1 MLESLITSK
10 TRIKIL
16 FRLFLNNQSSGHL
29 RELAKEFNESSNSI
43 RLELNRLIAAGLLT
57 SQPDK
62 NKIKYKAN
70 TGHPLYESIN
80 NMLRKTVGI
89 DQLVDRITSRIGNLE
104 SAYLT
109 GQFAAGHNSDTIEL
123 ALVGNDLDQKFID
136 NLVEKAEKMME
147 RKIVYMIFTPEQ
159 LAYFLKDH
167 DKLLIWKNEE
177 KSRKPGT
184 KDKTYFKIQ

>member
-16 FRLFLNNQSSGHL
+16 YRLFLNTENSGYL
-29 RELAKEFNESSNSI
+29 REMEKEFNESSNSV
-43 RLELNRLIAAGLLT
+43 RLELNKMKEAGMLIAI
-57 SQPDK
+57 PDK

-109 GQFAAGHNSDTIEL
+109 GQFAAGHDSDTIEL
-123 ALVGNDLDQKFID
+123 VLVGNDLDQKFID
-136 NLVEKAEKMME
+136 NLVGKAEKMME

-159 LAYFLKDH
+159 LDYFLKDH